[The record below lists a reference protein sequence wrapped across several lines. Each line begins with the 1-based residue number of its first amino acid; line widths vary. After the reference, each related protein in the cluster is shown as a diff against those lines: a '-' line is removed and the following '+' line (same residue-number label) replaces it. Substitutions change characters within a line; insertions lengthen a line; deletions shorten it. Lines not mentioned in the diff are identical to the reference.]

1 MKFAIVRVVFSL
13 VALFC
18 FLSANAQTG
27 QTFPS
32 KPIRIIIPYG
42 PGGTTDAIAR
52 AVGPVITESTGQPVI
67 VEHRPGAR
75 TVVGMRACAN
85 AAPDGYTVCITV
97 PDSLSY
103 NPHLFTDVQYDPD
116 ADFTPITNLAF
127 TSNLLVASAR
137 MPFNSFKEMVAYA
150 KAKPG
155 AINWGTWG
163 AATLP
168 DVYMRWVEYM
178 AGVDI
183 TAVPYK
189 GLAPV
194 IAALQSGEVDMTY
207 IGFGTALPHIK
218 AGKLKPIV
226 TVGTKRSVHMP
237 ELPTLAEEGGDPNL
251 VSYFG
256 VFGPA
261 KLPGAILERLNRE
274 FANAIRSPRLEDFRR
289 AYTLEAVGSSATEFA
304 ELVRADRANAGRLFK
319 SIGIKPTNVPF

>member
-1 MKFAIVRVVFSL
+1 MKSVGVRMMIALMATASTSL
-13 VALFC
+13 AC
-18 FLSANAQTG
+18 AQS
-27 QTFPS
+27 FPS

-52 AVGPVITESTGQPVI
+52 AVGPQITESTGQAVVI
-67 VEHRPGAR
+67 EHRPGAG
-75 TVVGMRACAN
+75 TVVGMRACAS

-97 PDSLSY
+97 PDSLSF
-103 NPHLFTDVQYDPD
+103 NPHLFTDVLYDPD
-116 ADFTPITNLAF
+116 TDFTPITNLAF

-137 MPFNSFKEMVAYA
+137 VPFNNFKEMAAYA
-150 KAKPG
+150 KNKPG
-155 AINWGTWG
+155 SINWGTWG

-168 DVYMRWVEYM
+168 DIYLRWVRYM

-194 IAALQSGEVDMTY
+194 VTAMYSGEVDVTY
-207 IGFGTALPHIK
+207 IGFGTAMPSMK
-218 AGKLKPIV
+218 AGKLKPIA
-226 TVGTKRSVHMP
+226 TVGTRRSVHMP

-251 VSYFG
+251 TSYFG

-261 KLPGAILERLNRE
+261 KLPQPVLDRLNRE

-289 AYTLEAVGSSATEFA
+289 SYTLEAVGSSAADFA
-304 ELVRADRANAGRLFK
+304 ALVKADRANAGKLFK
-319 SIGIKPTNVPF
+319 TIGIQPTSVPF

>member
-1 MKFAIVRVVFSL
+1 MNSVTIRLTL
-13 VALFC
+13 VLLGC
-18 FLSANAQTG
+18 LCVLSATAQV
-27 QTFPS
+27 FPS
-32 KPIRIIIPYG
+32 KPIHIIIPYG

-52 AVGPVITESTGQPVI
+52 AVGPQITESTGQPVI
-67 VEHRPGAR
+67 VDYRPGAG

-103 NPHLFTDVQYDPD
+103 NPHLFTDVHYDPD
-116 ADFTPITNLAF
+116 RDFTPITNLAF

-137 MPFNSFKEMVAYA
+137 APFNTFKEMVAYA

-155 AINWGTWG
+155 SINWGTWG

-168 DVYMRWVEYM
+168 DVYLKWVRHM

-194 IAALQSGEVDMTY
+194 IAALYSGEVDMTY
-207 IGFGTALPHIK
+207 IGFGTALPAIK
-218 AGKLKPIV
+218 AGKLKPV
-226 TVGTKRSVHMP
+226 ATVGSRRSVHMP

-251 VSYFG
+251 TSYFG

-261 KLPGAILERLNRE
+261 KLPQPVLEKLNRE

-289 AYTLEAVGSSATEFA
+289 SYTLEAVGNSAAEFA
-304 ELVRADRANAGRLFK
+304 EFAKADRVNAGKLFK
-319 SIGIKPTNVPF
+319 SIGIQPTHVPF

>member
-1 MKFAIVRVVFSL
+1 MKSICVRFMI
-13 VALFC
+13 AL
-18 FLSANAQTG
+18 LGGLWVSYASAQA
-27 QTFPS
+27 FPS
-32 KPIRIIIPYG
+32 KPIRIIVPYG

-52 AVGPVITESTGQPVI
+52 AVGPQITDSTGQPVI
-67 VEHRPGAR
+67 VEHRPGAG
-75 TVVGMRACAN
+75 TVVGMRACAG

-103 NPHLFTDVQYDPD
+103 NPHLFTDVLYDPD
-116 ADFTPITNLAF
+116 TDFTPITNLAF

-137 MPFNSFKEMVAYA
+137 VPFNSFKEMVAYA
-150 KAKPG
+150 KTKPG

-168 DVYMRWVEYM
+168 DVYLRWVRYM

-194 IAALQSGEVDMTY
+194 IAALYSGETDVTY
-207 IGFGTALPHIK
+207 IGFGTALPAIK

-226 TVGTKRSVHMP
+226 TVGARRSVHMP

-251 VSYFG
+251 TSYFG

-261 KLPGAILERLNRE
+261 KLPPPVLERLNRE

-289 AYTLEAVGSSATEFA
+289 SYTLEAVGNSAAEFA
-304 ELVRADRANAGRLFK
+304 QFTRADRANAGKLFK
-319 SIGIKPTNVPF
+319 SIGIQPSKTPF